1 MKAEEKRMPTT
12 LLLMVFSWLA
22 VFGGVST
29 VIFFKLAKYKDDNF
43 LISSLLVILGSM
55 LLAAILR
62 MFGNIGQM
70 VFDSTKNLKVLLD
83 ENKRAKDVLNEAII
97 GLGRAISND
106 LKVLSNNLTISH
118 EESRSAKDVLNE
130 AIIGLG
136 RAISNDLKVLSNN
149 LTISHEESRSAKD
162 VLNEAII
169 GLGRAISNDLK
180 VLSNNLTISHEEN
193 LKVLNTACEQFG
205 CDLKDLSQN
214 AFRIKSI
221 LEQEDIKEVILELQ
235 RSISNSLEV
244 LSNNLITSH
253 EENLKV
259 LNTAYEQFGCDLKD
273 MKNSTLQIKI
283 FFEQIEKHL
292 NLKK

>member
-1 MKAEEKRMPTT
+1 MEGFKMKAEEKRMPTT

-83 ENKRAKDVLNEAII
+83 ENKR
-97 GLGRAISND
+97 
-106 LKVLSNNLTISH
+106 
-118 EESRSAKDVLNE
+118 
-130 AIIGLG
+130 
-136 RAISNDLKVLSNN
+136 
-149 LTISHEESRSAKD
+149 AKD

>member
-83 ENKRAKDVLNEAII
+83 ENKR
-97 GLGRAISND
+97 
-106 LKVLSNNLTISH
+106 
-118 EESRSAKDVLNE
+118 AKDVLNE

>member
-1 MKAEEKRMPTT
+1 MEGFKMKAEEKRMPTT

-118 EESRSAKDVLNE
+118 EE
-130 AIIGLG
+130 
-136 RAISNDLKVLSNN
+136 
-149 LTISHEESRSAKD
+149 
-162 VLNEAII
+162 
-169 GLGRAISNDLK
+169 
-180 VLSNNLTISHEEN
+180 
-193 LKVLNTACEQFG
+193 
-205 CDLKDLSQN
+205 
-214 AFRIKSI
+214 
-221 LEQEDIKEVILELQ
+221 
-235 RSISNSLEV
+235 
-244 LSNNLITSH
+244 
-253 EENLKV
+253 NLKV

>member
-1 MKAEEKRMPTT
+1 M
-12 LLLMVFSWLA
+12 
-22 VFGGVST
+22 
-29 VIFFKLAKYKDDNF
+29 
-43 LISSLLVILGSM
+43 
-55 LLAAILR
+55 
-62 MFGNIGQM
+62 
-70 VFDSTKNLKVLLD
+70 
-83 ENKRAKDVLNEAII
+83 
-97 GLGRAISND
+97 
-106 LKVLSNNLTISH
+106 
-118 EESRSAKDVLNE
+118 
-130 AIIGLG
+130 
-136 RAISNDLKVLSNN
+136 
-149 LTISHEESRSAKD
+149 
-162 VLNEAII
+162 
-169 GLGRAISNDLK
+169 
-180 VLSNNLTISHEEN
+180 SNNLTISHEEN